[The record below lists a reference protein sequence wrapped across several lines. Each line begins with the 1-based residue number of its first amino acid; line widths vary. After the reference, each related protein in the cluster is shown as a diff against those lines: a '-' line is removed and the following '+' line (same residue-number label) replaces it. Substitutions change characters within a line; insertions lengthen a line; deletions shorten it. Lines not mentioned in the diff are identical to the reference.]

1 MSATSRKLSLYAQP
15 GAKQTGF
22 AGYFA
27 GKIKIKLNAPAQD
40 NKANQELIIFLAKK
54 LNISKNSLTII
65 QGQASR
71 HKVVSVNSVYSAAEI
86 MQKITG

>member
-1 MSATSRKLSLYAQP
+1 MTIIKFPIYVQP

-40 NKANQELIIFLAKK
+40 NKANQELIVFLAKK
-54 LNISKNSLTII
+54 LNLAKNNILLVQGLTN
-65 QGQASR
+65 R
-71 HKVVSVNSVYSAAEI
+71 HKVVSIDSDYSAAEI
-86 MQKITG
+86 VKKITE

>member
-1 MSATSRKLSLYAQP
+1 MNSKLSLYAQP

-27 GKIKIKLNAPAQD
+27 GQIKIKLNAPAQD

-54 LNISKNSLTII
+54 LNIPKSNLTII
-65 QGQASR
+65 RGLTNR
-71 HKVVSVNSVYSAAEI
+71 HKVVSIDSNYSAAEI
-86 MQKITG
+86 IKRITG